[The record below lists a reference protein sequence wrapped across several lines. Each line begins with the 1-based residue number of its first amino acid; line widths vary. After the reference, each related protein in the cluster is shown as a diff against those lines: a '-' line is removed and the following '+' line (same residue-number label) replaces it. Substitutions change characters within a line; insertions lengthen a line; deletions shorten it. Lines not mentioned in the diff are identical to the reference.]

1 MPGFRGLN
9 GHWVVFLPVFLNY
22 LLFPPLFLPVS
33 HVSLSLNGGFSPAI
47 HRLSPLSQECGTG
60 PLKVTALNP
69 WPKRQGGSVC
79 QSQPLIQGMS

>member
-1 MPGFRGLN
+1 MNLASGIPGFSS
-9 GHWVVFLPVFLNY
+9 
-22 LLFPPLFLPVS
+22 LLFFSIICFFLPVS

-60 PLKVTALNP
+60 PSKVIALNP
-69 WPKRQGGSVC
+69 WPKRQGGSVY